1 MDTLSFFRGKMEL
14 KYGHR
19 GLMAKTDHDCPV
31 AMSIAHNLSFR
42 LMKRLLILQASVIW
56 KGSVVGFEV
65 RCCAVP
71 ASLSALELRPRKP

>member
-31 AMSIAHNLSFR
+31 AMSIAHNLSFK
-42 LMKRLLILQASVIW
+42 LMRRLLTYRVFLGWMLWVVKS
-56 KGSVVGFEV
+56 GSG
-65 RCCAVP
+65 CCA
-71 ASLSALELRPRKP
+71 ALAFQWGLE